1 MTPRVPTLPLVLALF
16 AALLAG
22 PAVPRAGCLDCHQG
36 IEPIVPE
43 GHPMAEALRAAAPEG
58 DPAACTVC
66 HRGNPATRIGWKAHA
81 GLVRD
86 PGDPRVNEETCGRC
100 HEEQVRVQWQSL
112 MMTEAGKIQGV
123 AWAAGGLTGYQHR
136 WANYDVRALPPEER
150 RGTEAYRDYRR
161 RLEEAEPQVYPGEMV
176 QVPRAPEDAG
186 DLAAVAEHPET
197 AAYTYVRTECLRCHP
212 AVRGRQTRGDYRGMG
227 CSACH
232 VPYGNEGLYE
242 GGDPTIS
249 RKRPGR
255 LLVHRLQGTAGLAVE
270 ANGKRWSGI
279 PVETCTTCHDRGK
292 RIGVSYQGLMESP
305 YASPWAED
313 GGEQPALHTKH
324 YVAMQMDL
332 HYQRGMLCQDCH
344 TTIDVHGDGGLAGSG
359 LAMVEIECAD
369 CHGTPGAFPWELP
382 LGFGDEIAGT
392 DGEPRGV
399 AEGGALL
406 TARGNPFENVTRDG
420 DTVVVRGA
428 SGKTWR
434 LVPLKARELPVDAR
448 VAMRQVGVHVQ
459 RMECYACHS
468 AWVPQCYGCHVKVD
482 YSGGDTANDW
492 VATGAADGVTP
503 RPVPAHV
510 VESRSYLRW
519 EDPVLGVNGEGRV
532 TPLAPGCQ
540 VSWTVI
546 GRDGRVVLRNRVFRS
561 PGGTEGAGPEGQL
574 TLDMSP
580 TTPHTVG
587 PARSCESCHASGKAI
602 GYGDPAQRP
611 WDEDT
616 VVDLETADHEPIP
629 ASARVQVPAVPGVSD
644 WMAIVD
650 ENGQQLMTVGHHLTR
665 SGPLS
670 DRQRAILDRR
680 GVCLACH
687 REIPAESLAVS
698 LLHHVADVTGQLP
711 VTAAEHGSLLRRIL
725 LWVGWVQAAGA
736 VLVPLLVLF
745 LFWRWRAGRRDR
757 RRW

>member
-1 MTPRVPTLPLVLALF
+1 MTRRVQTLVLA
-16 AALLAG
+16 AALLALFV

-36 IEPIVPE
+36 IEPIVP
-43 GHPMAEALRAAAPEG
+43 GDHPMGRALAEAATGE
-58 DPAACTVC
+58 DPGACTVC
-66 HRGNPATRIGWKAHA
+66 HGGNPATRIAWKAHA
-81 GLVRD
+81 GLIRD
-86 PGDPRVNEETCGRC
+86 PGDPRVNGKTCGRC
-100 HEEQVRVQWQSL
+100 HEDQVRVQWQSL

-136 WANYDVRALPPEER
+136 WANYDVRALPPGQR
-150 RGTEAYRDYRR
+150 LGTEAYRDYRR
-161 RLEEAEPQVYPGEMV
+161 RLAEAEPQVYPEEMT

-186 DLAAVAEHPET
+186 DLATVASHPQT
-197 AAYTYVRTECLRCHP
+197 AAFTYVRTECLRCHT
-212 AVRGRQTRGDYRGMG
+212 AVRGREARGDWRGMG

-232 VPYGNEGLYE
+232 VPYGNEGFYE
-242 GGDPTIS
+242 GGDPTIP
-249 RKRPGR
+249 RGKPGH
-255 LLVHRLQGTAGLAVE
+255 LLVHRLQGPRRLTVE

-305 YASPWAED
+305 YEAPWAAD
-313 GGEQPALHTKH
+313 GSGQPRLHTKR

-369 CHGTPGAFPWELP
+369 CHGTPDAFPWELP

-392 DGEPRGV
+392 GDGPRGLGP
-399 AEGGALL
+399 EGALL
-406 TARGNPFENVTRDG
+406 TARGNPFENVFRDG
-420 DTVVVRGA
+420 DTNTVIVRGA
-428 SGKTWR
+428 SGREWR
-434 LVPLKARELPVDAR
+434 LAPLKARDLGLAAR
-448 VAMRQVGVHVQ
+448 VAMRQVTGHVA

-468 AWVPQCYGCHVKVD
+468 SWVPQCYGCHVKVD
-482 YSGGDTANDW
+482 YSAGATANDW
-492 VATGAADGVTP
+492 VATGVADGLAA
-503 RPVPAHV
+503 RPVPGRV

-532 TPLAPGCQ
+532 TPIAPGCQ

-546 GRDGRVVLRNRVFRS
+546 GADGKPILRNHVFRT
-561 PGGTEGAGPEGQL
+561 PGGTEGAGSEGQL
-574 TLDMSP
+574 SLDMSP

-587 PARSCESCHASGKAI
+587 PARSCESCHASRKAI

-611 WDEDT
+611 WDEDK

-629 ASARVQVPAVPGVSD
+629 ASARVQIPGIPGLRD
-644 WMAIVD
+644 WMAVVD
-650 ENGQQLMTVGHHLTR
+650 EDGAQLMTVGHHLTR

-670 DRQRAILDRR
+670 DRQRAVLDRR

-698 LLHHVADVTGQLP
+698 LLHHVAEATGQVP
-711 VTAAEHGSLLRRIL
+711 VTAEDHAGLLHKIL
-725 LWVGWVQAAGA
+725 LTVGWVQAGGA
-736 VLVPLLVLF
+736 VLVPLLVL
-745 LFWRWRAGRRDR
+745 LGIWRWRAGRRDR